1 VIELFVPRVGGPDS
15 FQFFFRPVSP
25 NKKQQARTFLEK
37 KFNFLWT
44 DPNSTQ
50 EISGFSIK
58 KSIFYGL
65 YPQGTSGFS
74 VKKSIFFGA
83 PHFHPGNQRFFN

>member
-1 VIELFVPRVGGPDS
+1 
-15 FQFFFRPVSP
+15 
-25 NKKQQARTFLEK
+25 LEK

-44 DPNSTQ
+44 DPISTQ
-50 EISGFSIK
+50 ETSGFSIK
-58 KSIFYGL
+58 KSIFFGV
-65 YPQGTSGFS
+65 YPQGTYGFS